1 MWRDSSRRVGVCEL
15 RVDGFDG
22 RGGRDSQVML
32 LLVCLTLFLS
42 FRLLSANRFNACA

>member
-22 RGGRDSQVML
+22 RGRRDSQVML
-32 LLVCLTLFLS
+32 LLVCLTFFMS
-42 FRLLSANRFNACA
+42 LLSANRFNACA